1 MLVSA
6 RRELRENVTST
17 ALLAF
22 SFSFS
27 GLFYRFFYI
36 EDLKRFCS
44 RTVTFIRIRQYSTQ
58 QFRNQRSIID
68 IDTLHLV

>member
-22 SFSFS
+22 AFSFLGS
-27 GLFYRFFYI
+27 FYRNFYI

-58 QFRNQRSIID
+58 HEWVEISI
-68 IDTLHLV
+68 